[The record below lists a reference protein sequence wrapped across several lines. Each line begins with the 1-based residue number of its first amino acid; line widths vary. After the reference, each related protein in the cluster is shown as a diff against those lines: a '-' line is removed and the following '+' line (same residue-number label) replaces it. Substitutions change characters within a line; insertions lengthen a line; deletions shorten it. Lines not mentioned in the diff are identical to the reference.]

1 MNIEAKL
8 AKALAKDSNKLVI
21 RASER
26 DTVLNEISARM
37 ARYEK
42 YDPDMFERLKAL
54 RKDVKDCFDK
64 GLDPGLEL
72 MDQLYFLGP
81 AEREFVERLSRN
93 YAEIITPQ
101 DFRLIGTIMSE
112 NMAEQVPILKSFT
125 RFFGRLAQDYLLYAK
140 PSDSAWDAEA
150 AIGAKVLGVRK
161 GAPPDV
167 LKRLPGWKPDSVLAN
182 ILFGIRQKELPKKW
196 TSVPSI
202 NFSGKTIEQV
212 FTQTF
217 EEKLVYKDAEGNWIT
232 NFVQIPQKTDPT
244 FWEEITNKSGK
255 INDIADV
262 TQARTGYGVSM
273 NHSNDAT
280 LVKEFHLWGRQLGV
294 ATSTIHDAFFA
305 NAADMLAGRNALR
318 QIYAN
323 TLDKNVVKDTLDEM
337 RRRGLPKRV
346 YEQYLQEAI
355 ELGIIPVSGKSK
367 VGGKL
372 MQDSDILQKSDV
384 LAPIPEGFESDLGFY
399 GVG

>member
-1 MNIEAKL
+1 MNKRSSSGAQIIALTTRNKKLAELSNVIPTRQKKRLYDEIAALTFDDPRFKKLNKKLGLTEKELRKAAKAANMVSFYGAGERTQVMNIEAKL

-54 RKDVKDCFDK
+54 RKDVKDCFDR

-125 RFFGRLAQDYLLYAK
+125 RFFGRLAQDYLLYAR

-273 NHSNDAT
+273 NHS
-280 LVKEFHLWGRQLGV
+280 
-294 ATSTIHDAFFA
+294 
-305 NAADMLAGRNALR
+305 
-318 QIYAN
+318 
-323 TLDKNVVKDTLDEM
+323 
-337 RRRGLPKRV
+337 
-346 YEQYLQEAI
+346 
-355 ELGIIPVSGKSK
+355 
-367 VGGKL
+367 KL
-372 MQDSDILQKSDV
+372 CC
-384 LAPIPEGFESDLGFY
+384 E
-399 GVG
+399 

>member
-26 DTVLNEISARM
+26 DVVLNEISARM

-42 YDPDMFERLKAL
+42 YDLDMYERLKAL
-54 RKDVKDCFDK
+54 RKDVKDSFDK
-64 GLDPGLEL
+64 GLDPGLDL
-72 MDQLYFLGP
+72 MEQLYFLGP
-81 AEREFVERLSRN
+81 REREFVERLTRN
-93 YAEIITPQ
+93 YNEVITPQ

-112 NMAEQVPILKSFT
+112 NMSEQVPILKSFT
-125 RFFGRLAQDYLLYAK
+125 RYFGRLAEEFLLNAK
-140 PSDSAWDAEA
+140 PKDSAWDAEA
-150 AIGAKVLGVRK
+150 EIGKAILGTRKKV
-161 GAPPDV
+161 PDV
-167 LKRLPGWKPDSVLAN
+167 LKRLPGWKPNSALAD
-182 ILFGIRQKELPKKW
+182 ILFGVREKKLPKKW

-202 NFSGKTIEQV
+202 NFSGKTIEQT

-217 EEKLVYKDAEGNWIT
+217 EEKLVYKDADGNWIT

-244 FWEEITNKSGK
+244 VWEQLTNAKDK

-280 LVKEFHLWGRQLGV
+280 LVKAFHLWGRKVGIS
-294 ATSTIHDAFFA
+294 TSTIHDAFFA
-305 NAADMLAGRNALR
+305 NAADMLSGRAALR
-318 QIYAN
+318 NIYAD

-337 RRRGLPKRV
+337 LKRGLPRAIYNK
-346 YEQYLQEAI
+346 YLEEAI
-355 ELGIIPVSGKSK
+355 NTGLIPVPGRSV
-367 VGGKL
+367 VGGKVL
-372 MQDSDILQKSDV
+372 KDTDILRKSDV
-384 LAPIPEGFESDLGFY
+384 LAPVPAGFNNDLGFY